1 MHADMKHL
9 RSMLQPV
16 PVDTNASTYSVL
28 SNSMVM
34 DNDNEN
40 EDGNS
45 HGSNGVS
52 TTHTAHNTSARDA
65 YISQLGL
72 GGDDSNSSN
81 SNSNSNSIDNGS
93 GEETQLSVSAV
104 VGVDAGLGAGVEVVL
119 VEDANHGSNES
130 TQYSPQNYI
139 G

>member
-34 DNDNEN
+34 DNENED

-72 GGDDSNSSN
+72 GGDDSNS